1 MTASHLRAAGTIVR
15 SVKFRTALCSI
26 PLLAVLNGCS
36 NEEPP
41 SAVPAP
47 PATPI
52 IEPVDGVVVQSEL
65 DRAVKA
71 MEDHRNAEG
80 TYTQSPGA
88 LADHGF
94 VSSEVLILVPYA
106 DDRRYC
112 IEATSSTDSD
122 VVFAAS
128 DAAPAPRRGGCPDG

>member
-1 MTASHLRAAGTIVR
+1 MSVRTVLR
-15 SVKFRTALCSI
+15 LI

-41 SAVPAP
+41 SAIPAP
-47 PATPI
+47 PPRSDAATPS

-65 DRAVKA
+65 TRAVEA

-94 VSSEVLILVPYA
+94 VSSEILILVPYA
-106 DDRRYC
+106 DDDRYC
-112 IEATSSTDSD
+112 IEATSSTDTKL
-122 VVFAAS
+122 VFAAS
-128 DAAPAPRRGGCPDG
+128 DAAPAPRQGGCPEG